1 MGEKIKLNDYTAIQ
15 KSTAMLAALGFLIN
29 SMTALGANNI
39 TQGGTLKPIIDPEQ
53 GNVTNIWA
61 GKVNGN
67 NAFSHF
73 EHFELDAGKIAN
85 MYFKENVTGAEANR
99 LFNFVDNQIKVDG
112 TVNAIKNNKIGGD
125 LFFLSS
131 SGMVVGNTGVIN
143 TGSLYILTPTEGP
156 LGEYT
161 RLLSAAAGETFE
173 NEVPNLMTGQIP
185 LNPQGTITVEGQ
197 IRATNNIGMYA
208 ANINIGAENTLADK
222 IILETGVQFKDL
234 VNIEQTGFVEEAG
247 KLTAV
252 QEGNGDI
259 TLVAHADAENTADK
273 IFNKHFGEIVQIDN
287 FVARDIKAEVNI
299 NDSIAAAGDLNVKAE
314 AVNGT
319 VKAVDEATGDKL
331 YNSNP
336 LVSTTAKV
344 NINKGKLEGKDVNIS
359 AVTENKYFE
368 AAAPGGTG
376 AAGAATGGA
385 LAQVG
390 ILTNLVKINGSVG
403 ALKGDAQVNVAEDAV
418 INAEENL
425 NVTAKNDVSLTLG
438 ASTSARKSKWNKI
451 MAVKDEITG
460 GKTDPGVK
468 AKLPAAA
475 AVIGYTEGNAAV
487 NIEGKLTSGKD
498 MNITASSSNDLD
510 LNAIAMVKDESKFV
524 IGLGIAVGN
533 NNSSVNI
540 KDADITAGEDL
551 TVTSEAVNSLISSVG
566 VTAGNK
572 VPAATSLNLV
582 AYDSASNIN
591 IENSE
596 IKAENG
602 DITINSANRIVEN
615 KIISDN
621 NEGVKKGFLKKLMKE
636 ELTAIKDLEQ
646 SQVLIDNLKNKLG
659 FGEQA
664 PVGTMQALA
673 EGEGETTTPPAEN
686 NPDQAK
692 KDKKK
697 GIGEKISLGSA
708 MAFVGEE
715 NSSNINIKGSNI
727 TAKNK
732 VNITSTTEVQDT
744 LMSVAGDVYSESKG
758 KFMVGAG
765 VLYGQ
770 MGNTSSIVIDG
781 NGENGGNSSTITA
794 ENGEIIIKSLT
805 EMKYNRVGRMVQEL
819 KDSVANLRDSLIA
832 LENYFTQDNIN
843 ESIAAIK
850 EQLGSLETEIGT
862 FSKNMEGVISENTQG
877 DKNLDSLFSEKG
889 VYQAGNLILKAQGI
903 STQIT
908 TLTTA
913 IAELTPAPE
922 FAAALAAVSESIMNA
937 ANFANVG
944 NYGNFSV
951 RTTARNEADKAI
963 GIAGSV
969 SITNLQNDSKLVIGK
984 NTKITAKDQV
994 SLNSTNNTEAVNV
1007 GGNVGQL
1014 VVLKNSNAASSI
1026 GGSFIMQDFDVN
1038 NVLAVAE
1045 GAQIKGSNINIGADT
1060 DIFNVVGALSA
1071 GKSAGLG
1078 INGMVSYSTGSINNL
1093 VSIDDE
1099 VLLETT
1105 GSKEVQ
1111 EDDKITITA
1120 KENTFVTNVAGGA
1133 NKTEGAGVGIAVAI
1147 NEFDVNN
1154 KIEIKDNDTNKDL
1167 ADLVQHQ
1174 HKNKVLEV
1182 IKGASIGD
1190 LVFTDDTED
1199 KENLNKEINLFTKD
1213 GMSVEKENKGITA
1226 NKIDV
1231 STSTTGMIN
1240 SVSVAGV
1247 VSSKSEGEEEKEGIF
1262 DGLKKD
1268 FNDKVTG
1275 LNNEINNVI
1284 GKFNSDGTVNSF
1296 MNKGNTT
1303 VPPVGETGGAAG
1315 TTEGETGTPGGETET
1330 TNPTNIVDNSQAET
1344 AKPTLNIAAAG
1355 SSSVNLIDN
1364 VTSAEIDGIEITLK
1378 EQDSSINVL
1387 AKDESFTGAWSG
1399 AAAINWITKKGGKP
1413 SEDGVP
1419 GADPSTGKSV
1429 GVHGAVGINII
1440 DREITAKIKDSTIKN
1455 VLIEVNPPVEE
1466 EGSTE
1471 TNPPAELNASQI
1483 NINAVNDSVTV
1494 AAGLGLGISK
1504 DGGVGNKNYQ
1514 GGASVSLNNITH
1526 NTNALLEN
1534 SITLSDDRETDINV
1548 NALESG
1554 IQVTGGLNLNV
1565 GESNG
1570 AAGAAVTVAKINN
1583 TINSGITGGNL
1594 QKVGN
1599 VNVDGTL
1606 DMTQVTASVA
1616 FGATTSSEGGSKAF
1630 QGAVVYNGTNN
1641 TINSYIDGADI
1652 DASGD
1657 ISVKAGDTETDPKNH
1672 IYENTFADL
1681 GIDTTGKDYYE
1692 GTDLKPEGTDES
1704 TGKEKVENTK
1714 DGSKIITGAMAIVGS
1729 DDVAAGAGVIVSDIK
1744 NKFTAEIK
1752 GTKEDNI
1759 KADKIDVSAAADT
1772 FIVGAA
1778 GGVGI
1783 GKDTFGG
1790 MGSVSWQELE
1800 NEVNSKISGVN
1811 ITAREVNAASENTA
1825 FEVNSAGQITYGGKA
1840 AAGAVLAYTNIGNK
1854 TFAEIDDVI
1863 ITLEGEEE
1871 KNINVSA
1878 ISDVENYTV
1887 GAGVSVSKK
1896 AAVAGTVAVAQ
1907 GGNKTSA
1914 AIKDATITNVNNLNT
1929 VAEDKNDVYTIVGTA
1944 TVAKDAAVGGSGV
1957 YNELATNQ
1965 VKAVMEN
1972 SNIKNSLNS
1981 SITVGA
1987 LDNSRFHTI
1996 AAGVAAGG
2004 KAAVQG
2010 AAAVSTITK
2019 DVTASM
2025 KNVNINSEAEDKE
2038 KENNVNLNIAAQSNS
2053 EIVSN
2058 ATVVAGGGKAG
2069 VGAGVAVNQIKQNM
2083 NVELNGG
2090 TQNVK
2095 EALIKGISAADITTI
2110 GIGGSAGGNAGIA
2123 GSVAVNQIT
2132 NNNTV
2137 SVKDGANLTAKGNVG
2152 VIAEN
2157 DSVISNYAGAVGI
2170 GIQGAGIGAA
2180 VSINQISGNTKAS
2193 IEDSIVTAK
2202 GETDDTIEVKG
2213 TINDILNNLE
2223 GKPENKNEGPSLED
2237 VDIDYKL
2244 SAEREKSKENKK
2256 GVIVDSSTTNTMKSL
2271 LASAGIAGQGAGIG
2285 GTVNVSEMNGS
2296 TTADVLN
2303 SVINRGIKTS
2313 DVSIH
2318 SGDYTRG
2325 VGIVG
2330 AIGVAGQ
2337 GAGIGAASDTNI
2349 LNRTTKTSVTGSSI
2363 SGKDIKIDAD
2373 SKQAISSFSAGGAGN
2388 GIGAGIAGTV
2398 AVSQLKGE
2406 TVVEISGYKDEETKK
2421 TLDGKTI
2428 DIDANHSGDVIVG
2441 NVSVGIAGVGA
2452 GVGASVGVT
2461 KDDTTTKISIDNAN
2475 LTSEKDMNIN
2485 AANRTRL
2492 ETLLVA
2498 SGIGAAGVSG
2508 TVSVNN
2514 IANKVLTDI
2523 NNSNLE
2529 STDSNITVGSQN
2541 NIITELDQIGAS
2553 AGIGGV
2559 AGVVTVN
2566 TINSGVNTSVTGG
2579 TITAD
2584 NGKINISSG
2593 ELRDLEQ
2600 TVVSAAIGG
2609 VAVGA
2614 NVAVNSIGTA
2624 VVDRGDTEVVKTLG
2638 EINKEQDNKLAGN
2651 SLVGQYIEG
2660 KDYSVKADT
2669 GAGITSEGIKVK
2681 IDSAKLNAKNIDV
2694 KAVETDNISVK
2705 GGGGTGG
2712 AISASASV
2720 GITDIKRNIGV
2731 VITNDAE
2738 LKAEEKLLVNTDIT
2752 GTAKAELYQGSL
2764 GAIALGG
2771 AYGEIDA
2778 TGNNLINITD
2788 SALSGNEVEILAK
2801 DSTKLEGKAQGL
2813 SVGVAVAGA
2822 IISEVSNSGEV
2833 KIQVENSNIS
2843 GESILDITSEKAN
2856 IVISNAVGGSTGIL
2870 SGIGVTSSA
2879 KDSGTSQIIV
2889 LGSKDQL
2896 PSLKGT
2902 VINMQALNNMAVSA
2916 ETGTVSISALA
2927 GVGASISEAEISG
2940 SAVVSAKDGA
2950 EITGDNIT
2958 IAANIGTVD
2967 GKVNTAEAVTD
2978 SVGGGGKADIGYNS
2992 AKVTNNSSSEVTL
3005 QETEFNGK
3013 NSSGIKELNV
3023 LSTNNTKLKADID
3036 SVSFGGIFAAG
3047 ANTAEINNTGKS
3059 VIELSN
3065 NKETKVE
3072 TLKVEGATISN
3083 NTLVSNGNGGGGIA
3097 GVGAAIVNNTIN
3109 TTSKVDFGGNWN
3121 VSKLL
3126 KTTVLGDSTVT
3137 ISADSTRGGFVG
3149 ANGITIKNN
3158 ITNSE
3163 ATKVKIQDNTE
3174 ISGSGE
3180 VNVESK
3186 NDIDVTIAVSG
3197 AAYGGV
3203 GFADVVVENKV
3214 DKKTDVEI
3222 GKVSIETDGKQ
3233 DYQAFTDADIFIKN
3247 QIDAGGLAAVTVG
3260 KVVNTLNTSNKVSL
3274 ADGANLETKK
3284 YNQNITFA
3292 ASDKIKDIAEVI
3304 AETSGAGGG
3313 SKADVTSNLDRKNR
3327 VDINGDILSY
3337 NDVNL
3342 YAGRDKNGKDSS
3354 VNFRALAHAYT
3365 KAAIPVADP
3374 NLSTNISMGNQVA
3387 TSRTSDIQS
3396 VRHINVEA
3404 NSGENNIEKAV
3415 QKYTWYDQE
3424 NSSDYVS
3431 TENGKTNENINVNDN
3446 YADIQG
3452 IMKAGIYANQKVVID
3467 GIVDLNM
3474 KDGKTEIINKG
3485 VTSKPTITYGEGTKI
3500 NIETG
3505 IEDYGNNLIAR
3516 YNEISN
3522 LLKDYSDTKSA
3533 AYKGYDEERNR
3544 ILQTMLSLGLA
3555 EQKGKAIVPVGK
3567 LDVQYV
3573 KISDLVASGGN
3584 IVINSS
3590 NIKNAAEG
3598 VEAGRIQAN
3607 GNPQVSITNNSNL
3620 YLKVGDVRVLEK
3632 GGRISFNNETIKDVS
3647 SSDNPAIN
3655 ITNNWNSV
3663 LNVRDNE
3670 GNERDVHVLSTIE
3683 VTGNIENLIGDI
3695 NITNN
3700 GGDILMQGEEIDD
3713 STSMA
3718 AGGHINLTAT
3728 GSIAQAYAGGI
3739 TNIGTAPEKA
3749 WQDDMQ
3755 STKDEALKDNNLQ
3768 SEQHGEKYL
3777 YHRNEYT
3784 ESETKSG
3791 MAAGGE
3797 IYLNGEIININGNI
3811 QSGFDKYEV
3820 VIKDDTVGYNK
3831 ETVADLIASYDKQWE
3846 KNRPTIGPD
3855 NLKDYILTEGEK
3867 QYVDG
3872 KFYYKPATYYDPST
3886 KQVVVGNINV
3896 GGGKVYITGRIIST
3910 GNGKITALDGAANI
3924 NIDNQ
3929 TNAALKLGS
3938 INNKNVEGLVSIT
3951 DTQRNITVEYRRDKT
3966 TVKDVDGNE
3975 ISIPEY
3981 VKNNTYRPDEGQRYN
3996 WTEGTETGTSTKY
4009 TYSKDFYLWGGIR
4022 MSMDEAIEDKV
4033 GIPGKTIPLDS
4044 QGKPVGNFITQ
4055 DKNNKNDFSMQFD
4068 NKIDLNSTEIV
4079 GKREW
4084 TDYHDFLHFSGTDY
4098 FEWTEKQSTQQ
4109 TYTGS
4114 IKADRDVKIGFIGS
4128 NDGNITINSKN
4139 NIELSGSIANAR
4151 EETGTSITNI
4161 TSKDGNIIRTGGT
4174 ITADTINLSG
4184 KTGIDNI
4191 NVNGIGDTVNLTAKA
4206 TEGNVDITA
4215 GGNVVVNEI
4224 LGKNRVELS
4233 ANGSIS
4239 QDPKNATGV
4248 GVTASRIDLT
4258 SKTGGINLVVNSGND
4273 ILAAGDTLSASI
4285 NASADGDISL
4295 KETEGNM
4302 RIGKIYSSQG
4312 NVTLE
4317 TTGTIIDALPTG
4329 DKVENSS
4336 VDEMINRWQEAGL
4349 IETEEFRE
4357 KKVQQYNEYKNGVKK
4372 EYQEYLSLKAQD
4384 EKDSVEVA
4392 KFAKLDEKYG
4402 SYDSVDKYLE
4412 NSKEGK
4418 DQLALRDSGGKWNKD
4433 QLLYAIQD
4441 NMINQTTGSTSK
4453 EIKDANIKGKE
4464 IKITAKGVGVDKGET
4479 VIDLNTL
4486 EIDDLKKLS
4495 SSEVADVTWDKVNN
4509 KATIREKNPIGIQMT
4524 SSEGKLDITASD
4536 NIYLAA
4542 RVDRENTSSNN
4553 PNVIYVNEIATT
4565 DGNIRLLGKDGI
4577 YNVSQDGTNFTGKD
4591 LILEGGAGSLGT
4603 LNNPLTMALSGNLTA
4618 RTDKDIYLNQ
4628 TGNMNI
4634 VAMYAGGKDDSIGTS
4649 AGTIVLGAT
4658 GNIFSVN
4665 QEGFGESLDGSGKED
4680 TNLVLGYINAAGDIV
4695 LKAEGDIGTSEQGV
4709 NILNGVDA
4717 KVDAEAKNIYLT
4729 GKKEGTLNLGTV
4741 IAKESNIGITSESG
4755 IEIREE
4761 LKTNLENG
4769 TIDLNAKNNILLG
4782 GTVSTN
4788 NLNIATIEGA
4798 VVENKDTNLTA
4809 NNIIVNA
4816 LNGINLQGNNKIN
4829 SIAITNTTN
4838 DIIVNNIG
4846 ENGLTVSVNEASEGN
4861 AGNINITNAK
4871 GDIEV
4876 TSDVIAKG
4884 ENFDVTIENTGSIIF
4899 AENKNVAADNNVQLT
4914 STKVGNI
4921 VVNDIN
4927 TGNEILVSTNEGSIT
4942 VNDLTAS
4949 NITTTINMGSIKGNN
4964 FTATNNITTSTNTG
4978 NITLANAEAKQGN
4991 LSASTVNGN
5000 ISITTGKALETAEIT
5015 AETGNI
5021 KVNEL
5026 TGSKI
5031 SVTTENTAE
5040 ELRGNIEIGNVTST
5054 KEEILLATNIGN
5066 IQVTGKANAKTELS
5080 ASTKSGAIDINN
5092 AVSGTNTN
5100 LTTTNGDIIVGTAN
5114 VKQGNLTAGTSI
5126 GDISITIGT
5135 INGTTNISTAVDG
5148 AIDLG
5153 AIDSTGNLTAK
5164 TATGA
5169 ISIDKG
5175 TIKGVTDISTAVD
5188 GNINLGTINST
5199 DDIIAGTN
5207 KGTIT
5212 ANDLTSGNNII
5223 VTTNDGFIKGINFIA
5238 ANNITTSTN
5247 IGDITLDNAEA
5258 KQGNLSASTVNGN
5271 ISIITGTALGTA
5283 DITTKTGNIDI
5294 TNLTADKDVTVKTET
5309 EGKITST
5316 GKLTSINE
5324 SLEVYSAK
5332 GDINLNEVY
5341 AKDQA
5346 RVYAKDGDIYIKLIN
5361 GDYVVITMGSKDHKM
5376 DVKEQIVG
5384 KGSMLS
5390 SNDITI
5396 SDLSQR
5402 EGYTTPVE
5410 VTFNNSEDNTNSPI
5424 TRAELHAKGLP
5435 NGLLITQLW
5444 AKDAEISTDGKILQL
5459 PKLNITGIG
5468 HFANDTTTTT
5478 VYGENSGYDNTDIS
5492 IWNQASLTVP
5502 TELQYILLNFTNE
5515 PNTIETDGILLKVTD
5530 GFKVYAEREA
5540 GEEIMLD
5547 KLKDFE
5553 AEINKSY
5560 ILNSPFEFVYKPY
5573 LNYNL
5578 IDNNIENAGIPEII
5592 VTKDKIIISGTKAKE
5607 DKEIPII
5614 AVENTEEEEKEK
5626 IAQK

>member
-29 SMTALGANNI
+29 SMTASGEIIAGEAI
-39 TQGGTLKPIIDPEQ
+39 KPTIDKD

-61 GKVNGN
+61 GEVNGE
-67 NAFSHF
+67 NAFNHF
-73 EHFELDAGKIAN
+73 KEFNQNANEIAN
-85 MYFKENVTGAEANR
+85 MYFKQKDSTNEANR
-99 LFNFVDNQIKVDG
+99 LFNFVDNQIKVEG
-112 TVNAIKNNKIGGD
+112 TVNAIKNKKIGGE

-143 TGSLYILTPTEGP
+143 TGALYVMTPTQNAYDDALKEAELGNVYEGI
-156 LGEYT
+156 
-161 RLLSAAAGETFE
+161 
-173 NEVPNLMTGQIP
+173 VPKDGNVSIP
-185 LNPQGTITVEGQ
+185 LNPQGTIIVKGKINAVDRIELH
-197 IRATNNIGMYA
+197 A
-208 ANINIGAENTLADK
+208 ANITIGDKAEPIDANGNTVAVLA
-222 IILETGVQFKDL
+222 TGITDFSNL
-234 VNIEQTGFVEEAG
+234 VNTEGLDSGLTGEM
-247 KLTAV
+247 LTA
-252 QEGNGDI
+252 EKTKDGDI
-259 TLVAHADAENTADK
+259 VLKASASAANVVDQLYTDYLNGT
-273 IFNKHFGEIVQIDN
+273 FGIVTDN
-287 FVARDIKAEVNI
+287 IPKTVEAKVEVYGDIKAEKDVKISAEATNGNYLNTKNEGVEGAELEYYEGARKMGDIKASVEIGKGTIEGKDIEIDATVKNIYYDAALNPAGGGTTGNLTIGNNLGMVTPINFDAAFGILHGNADITIGENAALNASNDINI
-299 NDSIAAAGDLNVKAE
+299 NAESVVEGTIGSTTAAKKIQFIQNAIFKGKGNWIPTSAVSVLENKSTSSININGDLNAKNDIKISSASSSALDINANNSTSKETSE
-314 AVNGT
+314 AVTAFAIGLGENKSSLIIGDKSSIIAGNNIDIDSKADTEIISIANVAAGNSATLATAINWVDYSASSDIEINGNLESGKDIMIDSNTNIGENTITSNNKDGKKSWENTLQAIKDLPTDVAGQVAKNALSKFMPAGESGEKENTDKKKITESFSLGAAIALADEENSSSIKINGT
-319 VKAVDEATGDKL
+319 VKAEE
-331 YNSNP
+331 N
-336 LVSTTAKV
+336 V
-344 NINKGKLEGKDVNIS
+344 NINS
-359 AVTENKYFE
+359 SVTVED
-368 AAAPGGTG
+368 
-376 AAGAATGGA
+376 
-385 LAQVG
+385 
-390 ILTNLVKINGSVG
+390 TN
-403 ALKGDAQVNVAEDAV
+403 
-418 INAEENL
+418 
-425 NVTAKNDVSLTLG
+425 
-438 ASTSARKSKWNKI
+438 
-451 MAVKDEITG
+451 M
-460 GKTDPGVK
+460 
-468 AKLPAAA
+468 
-475 AVIGYTEGNAAV
+475 
-487 NIEGKLTSGKD
+487 
-498 MNITASSSNDLD
+498 TASGSAFSKTEDGKNT
-510 LNAIAMVKDESKFV
+510 AMISTGVVYADIE
-524 IGLGIAVGN
+524 
-533 NNSSVNI
+533 NNSSVEI
-540 KDADITAGEDL
+540 ESRDSSEKEILSGKDINLNSSVTVNYDRTAKMYSDLLLSVQVLKNTYGKLDTIPEQLKNNLNTLETKLNEVIESTKNLNGDNLFSTEFLEKAAAVGVAALDVQNSFNTIMADIEPKPTDLITNCMDILLAATQYTNLMNYANFSARSSASGKEELPSNMIAGSAVWTDLLNNSSVVIGRNVKISAENDFTVNSKVDAGATSIAGNFGALLPTAGTETTREGTSAGGSFSVQRADNTSLVAIAEGSFITAGDQIKI
-551 TVTSEAVNSLISSVG
+551 TSEN
-566 VTAGNK
+566 
-572 VPAATSLNLV
+572 
-582 AYDSASNIN
+582 
-591 IENSE
+591 
-596 IKAENG
+596 
-602 DITINSANRIVEN
+602 
-615 KIISDN
+615 
-621 NEGVKKGFLKKLMKE
+621 
-636 ELTAIKDLEQ
+636 
-646 SQVLIDNLKNKLG
+646 
-659 FGEQA
+659 
-664 PVGTMQALA
+664 
-673 EGEGETTTPPAEN
+673 
-686 NPDQAK
+686 
-692 KDKKK
+692 
-697 GIGEKISLGSA
+697 
-708 MAFVGEE
+708 
-715 NSSNINIKGSNI
+715 
-727 TAKNK
+727 
-732 VNITSTTEVQDT
+732 
-744 LMSVAGDVYSESKG
+744 
-758 KFMVGAG
+758 
-765 VLYGQ
+765 
-770 MGNTSSIVIDG
+770 
-781 NGENGGNSSTITA
+781 
-794 ENGEIIIKSLT
+794 
-805 EMKYNRVGRMVQEL
+805 
-819 KDSVANLRDSLIA
+819 
-832 LENYFTQDNIN
+832 
-843 ESIAAIK
+843 
-850 EQLGSLETEIGT
+850 
-862 FSKNMEGVISENTQG
+862 
-877 DKNLDSLFSEKG
+877 
-889 VYQAGNLILKAQGI
+889 
-903 STQIT
+903 
-908 TLTTA
+908 
-913 IAELTPAPE
+913 
-922 FAAALAAVSESIMNA
+922 
-937 ANFANVG
+937 
-944 NYGNFSV
+944 
-951 RTTARNEADKAI
+951 
-963 GIAGSV
+963 
-969 SITNLQNDSKLVIGK
+969 
-984 NTKITAKDQV
+984 
-994 SLNSTNNTEAVNV
+994 
-1007 GGNVGQL
+1007 
-1014 VVLKNSNAASSI
+1014 
-1026 GGSFIMQDFDVN
+1026 
-1038 NVLAVAE
+1038 
-1045 GAQIKGSNINIGADT
+1045 
-1060 DIFNVVGALSA
+1060 DIFNTGVSLSSGKG
-1071 GKSAGLG
+1071 GKSL
-1078 INGMVSYSTGSINNL
+1078 NGMVSYNQGESNSII
-1093 VSIDDE
+1093 SIDDE
-1099 VLLETT
+1099 VTLKAE
-1105 GSKEVQ
+1105 GKE
-1111 EDDKITITA
+1111 EKAREENDEEKIKESIFLNAVNKTFSLNIAGA
-1120 KENTFVTNVAGGA
+1120 KASSEGGA
-1133 NKTEGAGVGIAVAI
+1133 AAVGAAAAI
-1147 NEFDVNN
+1147 TDYDIN
-1154 KIEIKDNDTNKDL
+1154 
-1167 ADLVQHQ
+1167 
-1174 HKNKVLEV
+1174 NKVLVADNDDAKFLGSENELFTGSVLEV
-1182 IKGASIGD
+1182 VDSEISASSLKAEAETSGTINTISIAGGSASSKNENDEDGLIDGFKNQIKDTQKSINEGIASIKGM
-1190 LVFTDDTED
+1190 FE
-1199 KENLNKEINLFTKD
+1199 KD
-1213 GMSVEKENKGITA
+1213 GGIQGA
-1226 NKIDV
+1226 
-1231 STSTTGMIN
+1231 
-1240 SVSVAGV
+1240 
-1247 VSSKSEGEEEKEGIF
+1247 
-1262 DGLKKD
+1262 
-1268 FNDKVTG
+1268 
-1275 LNNEINNVI
+1275 
-1284 GKFNSDGTVNSF
+1284 
-1296 MNKGNTT
+1296 MNKNSAQGGGIEI
-1303 VPPVGETGGAAG
+1303 GETQSAPNFAIAG
-1315 TTEGETGTPGGETET
+1315 
-1330 TNPTNIVDNSQAET
+1330 
-1344 AKPTLNIAAAG
+1344 AG
-1355 SSSVNLIDN
+1355 SASVNLLDN
-1364 VTSAEIDGIEITLK
+1364 NTTALIDGVDIKLNGGNIDVK
-1378 EQDSSINVL
+1378 
-1387 AKDESFTGAWSG
+1387 AKDSAFQGAWSG
-1399 AAAINWITKKGGKP
+1399 AAALQWQKSKEG
-1413 SEDGVP
+1413 P
-1419 GADPSTGKSV
+1419 GTTVALE
-1429 GVHGAVGINII
+1429 GAVGVNVINNTIS
-1440 DREITAKIKDSTIKN
+1440 AGIKN
-1455 VLIEVNPPVEE
+1455 SSVYD
-1466 EGSTE
+1466 GT
-1471 TNPPAELNASQI
+1471 
-1483 NINAVNDSVTV
+1483 NINVNALGEGTQV
-1494 AAGLGLGISK
+1494 AAGLGLAVSSSGEGS
-1504 DGGVGNKNYQ
+1504 DTKNYQ
-1514 GGASVSLNNITH
+1514 GGASVSVNDVNYNAIAEMDKVDVLNSSDKSGIKSDVDVKA
-1526 NTNALLEN
+1526 ALN
-1534 SITLSDDRETDINV
+1534 
-1548 NALESG
+1548 G
-1554 IQVTGGLNLNV
+1554 IQVTGGVNV
-1565 GESNG
+1565 QAGKTNG
-1570 AAGAAVTVAKINN
+1570 AAGSAVTVADIDN
-1583 TINSGITGGNL
+1583 TVKAGITGGNL
-1594 QKVGN
+1594 NSVNDVN
-1599 VNVDGTL
+1599 VNGNIGV
-1606 DMTQVTASVA
+1606 TQVTAAVA
-1616 FGATTSSEGGSKAF
+1616 FGVSTNENGTVFE
-1630 QGAVVYNGTNN
+1630 GAVSYNGLNN
-1641 TINSYIDGADI
+1641 TINSYIDGTKITADGDIFVTATNTGETSENVTDSHKYLQDRGIDSTGKSYYIEKDDPAENKPEQTVLASKETDNEEDTAEKDNKDVSGQFDSQNNLDLENADKDRNVIVAAALSVAGGKGNALGASVSVADI
-1652 DASGD
+1652 D
-1657 ISVKAGDTETDPKNH
+1657 N
-1672 IYENTFADL
+1672 N
-1681 GIDTTGKDYYE
+1681 
-1692 GTDLKPEGTDES
+1692 
-1704 TGKEKVENTK
+1704 
-1714 DGSKIITGAMAIVGS
+1714 
-1729 DDVAAGAGVIVSDIK
+1729 
-1744 NKFTAEIK
+1744 FTAEIK
-1752 GTKEDNI
+1752 NAENI
-1759 KADKIDVSAAADT
+1759 TAKNINVNAESDTLLVS
-1772 FIVGAA
+1772 VGA
-1778 GGVGI
+1778 GVAVGATK
-1783 GKDTFGG
+1783 GFGG
-1790 MGSVSWQELE
+1790 MGSVSWQDITNNMNSAIRNSTITADNIKVTAENGTMAVNVAGQVAFGKKAGIGAALGYNEFDNNTKAGIYESDITIANDIENKETNGVAVNAESSAEIYNIGFGTAASTGNVAINGTVALNFGSNNTQAIIGSE
-1800 NEVNSKISGVN
+1800 NEEKTSQGRRTTIENADYINVTASDKSQLVAAVGSIAASKGVAVSGGVAYNEIKNTEGEKDKKEQQTLLAEINDTDITSEEGTAIGINALDNSRLVTTAIGVSGSGKVAVQGSAATAIVNK
-1811 ITAREVNAASENTA
+1811 EVNALMRNTNIDIKKSKQNSSLYNTSVDIKADNNSEVYTGTL
-1825 FEVNSAGQITYGGKA
+1825 V
-1840 AAGAVLAYTNIGNK
+1840 AAGSGTAA
-1854 TFAEIDDVI
+1854 
-1863 ITLEGEEE
+1863 
-1871 KNINVSA
+1871 
-1878 ISDVENYTV
+1878 V
-1887 GAGVSVSKK
+1887 GAGVSVNQLTQNTNAS
-1896 AAVAGTVAVAQ
+1896 VE
-1907 GGNKTSA
+1907 GGEQYLKNLVVKSDSMA
-1914 AIKDATITNVNNLNT
+1914 NITN
-1929 VAEDKNDVYTIVGTA
+1929 
-1944 TVAKDAAVGGSGV
+1944 
-1957 YNELATNQ
+1957 
-1965 VKAVMEN
+1965 
-1972 SNIKNSLNS
+1972 
-1981 SITVGA
+1981 
-1987 LDNSRFHTI
+1987 
-1996 AAGVAAGG
+1996 
-2004 KAAVQG
+2004 
-2010 AAAVSTITK
+2010 
-2019 DVTASM
+2019 
-2025 KNVNINSEAEDKE
+2025 
-2038 KENNVNLNIAAQSNS
+2038 
-2053 EIVSN
+2053 
-2058 ATVVAGGGKAG
+2058 
-2069 VGAGVAVNQIKQNM
+2069 
-2083 NVELNGG
+2083 
-2090 TQNVK
+2090 
-2095 EALIKGISAADITTI
+2095 I
-2110 GIGGSAGGNAGIA
+2110 GIGGSGSGTAAVT
-2123 GSVAVNQIT
+2123 GSVAVNQL
-2132 NNNTV
+2132 NNNTTV
-2137 SVKDGANLTAKGNVG
+2137 SINNAKINADGSIGI
-2152 VIAEN
+2152 IAES
-2157 DSVISNYAGAVGI
+2157 DDIISNYAGSVAGAGTAAVGASVSYNEI
-2170 GIQGAGIGAA
+2170 SGTTKAGVDNSTLVALGNDEGITTSSNIINTDMIESVIEKETAELDNNLDGKRKNETNKGIVIDSSSTHTAKALLVNAGLAGTAA
-2180 VSINQISGNTKAS
+2180 VN
-2193 IEDSIVTAK
+2193 
-2202 GETDDTIEVKG
+2202 
-2213 TINDILNNLE
+2213 
-2223 GKPENKNEGPSLED
+2223 
-2237 VDIDYKL
+2237 
-2244 SAEREKSKENKK
+2244 
-2256 GVIVDSSTTNTMKSL
+2256 
-2271 LASAGIAGQGAGIG
+2271 
-2285 GTVNVSEMNGS
+2285 GTVNINKIDGS
-2296 TTADVLN
+2296 TEANVTGNTILDAGQND
-2303 SVINRGIKTS
+2303 IHIKA
-2313 DVSIH
+2313 
-2318 SGDYTRG
+2318 GDYTNSS
-2325 VGIVG
+2325 GIVG
-2330 AIGVAGQ
+2330 SASFAANAGV
-2337 GAGIGAASDTNI
+2337 GAASDTN
-2349 LNRTTKTSVTGSSI
+2349 LVTRDVLTTVNNSTLRA
-2363 SGKDIKIDAD
+2363 KD
-2373 SKQAISSFSAGGAGN
+2373 
-2388 GIGAGIAGTV
+2388 
-2398 AVSQLKGE
+2398 
-2406 TVVEISGYKDEETKK
+2406 
-2421 TLDGKTI
+2421 I
-2428 DIDANHSGDVIVG
+2428 DIDAVAKQGLSSFGIGVG
-2441 NVSVGIAGVGA
+2441 AAIEGAGVAATVSVTDLNGTTKVSIDNVDMTASENITVDADHYGIVSVAGGSLGGAAIGAGVGA
-2452 GVGASVGVT
+2452 GIALT
-2461 KDDTTTKISIDNAN
+2461 KDENKTELEIKNSD
-2475 LTSEKDMNIN
+2475 LTAEKDIN
-2485 AANRTRL
+2485 TNAVN
-2492 ETLLVA
+2492 ETKLQTTVTA
-2498 SGIGAAGVSG
+2498 IGAAGLGAGVVG
-2508 TVSVNN
+2508 TVSLNN
-2514 IANKVLTDI
+2514 INSVVSTNILGGNLQSTKGNVLI
-2523 NNSNLE
+2523 N
-2529 STDSNITVGSQN
+2529 SQN
-2541 NIITELDQIGAS
+2541 TIGTSLLSVGA
-2553 AGIGGV
+2553 AGGFVGAGATV
-2559 AGVVTVN
+2559 AIN
-2566 TINSGVNTSVTGG
+2566 TIDSGINTNILGAE
-2579 TITAD
+2579 ITAD
-2584 NGKINISSG
+2584 KGKIEVYANEIRNIEEIG
-2593 ELRDLEQ
+2593 
-2600 TVVSAAIGG
+2600 VNAAIGG
-2609 VAVGA
+2609 VAVGG
-2614 NVAVNSIGTA
+2614 NVLINNFGTA
-2624 VVDRGDTEVVKTLG
+2624 VADDLVVYEGDGKKVTLKDNYND
-2638 EINKEQDNKLAGN
+2638 INTAQDNKFDEKTAEILGQKGISEAGTKVTAEEGGNKNAGINVNITEN
-2651 SLVGQYIEG
+2651 STLTANEITAE
-2660 KDYSVKADT
+2660 VKETDAINIVAGG
-2669 GAGITSEGIKVK
+2669 GAGGVVSVSGTVAINNINRNLGVNIANSTLDATEKLAVK
-2681 IDSAKLNAKNIDV
+2681 NTVTGTAGLEV
-2694 KAVETDNISVK
+2694 YQ
-2705 GGGGTGG
+2705 GTGG
-2712 AISASASV
+2712 LAA
-2720 GITDIKRNIGV
+2720 
-2731 VITNDAE
+2731 
-2738 LKAEEKLLVNTDIT
+2738 
-2752 GTAKAELYQGSL
+2752 L
-2764 GAIALGG
+2764 GA
-2771 AYGEIDA
+2771 AYGEINA
-2778 TGNNLINITD
+2778 TGNSLINITG

-2856 IVISNAVGGSTGIL
+2856 TVISNAVGGSTGIL

-2950 EITGDNIT
+2950 EIAGDNIT

-2992 AKVTNNSSSEVTL
+2992 AKVTNNSSSEITL
-3005 QETEFNGK
+3005 EETEFNGK

-3126 KTTVLGDSTVT
+3126 KTTALDDSTVT

-3158 ITNSE
+3158 IVNGE
-3163 ATKVKIQDNTE
+3163 ATKVRIQDGTE

-3186 NDIDVTIAVSG
+3186 NDIDVTIAASG

-3214 DKKTDVEI
+3214 DKKTDIEL

-3387 TSRTSDIQS
+3387 TSGTSDIQS

-3431 TENGKTNENINVNDN
+3431 TENGQTNENINVNDN

-3474 KDGKTEIINKG
+3474 KDGKTEIINEG

-3516 YNEISN
+3516 YNEVSS

-3533 AYKGYDEERNR
+3533 AYQGYVAERTR
-3544 ILQTMLSLGLA
+3544 ILNTMLSLGLA
-3555 EQKGKAIVPVGK
+3555 EKKGDTIVPVGK

-3590 NIKNAAEG
+3590 NIKNAAKGIE
-3598 VEAGRIQAN
+3598 EGRIQAN

-3620 YLKVGDVRVLEK
+3620 YLKVGDIRILEK
-3632 GGRISFNNETIKDVS
+3632 GGRISFNNETVKDVS
-3647 SSDNPAIN
+3647 SSENPAVN
-3655 ITNNWNSV
+3655 IINNWNSV
-3663 LNVRDNE
+3663 LNVKDKE
-3670 GNERDVHVLSTIE
+3670 GNTRDVHVLSTIE

-3700 GGDILMQGEEIDD
+3700 GGDILMQGEKIGD

-3718 AGGHINLTAT
+3718 AGGNINLTAT

-3755 STKDEALKDNNLQ
+3755 STKDEVLKDNNLQ
-3768 SEQHGEKYL
+3768 TEQHENTS
-3777 YHRNEYT
+3777 RNNGVKN
-3784 ESETKSG
+3784 ETTSG

-3820 VIKDDTVGYNK
+3820 VIKDNTIGYNE
-3831 ETVADLIASYDKQWE
+3831 ETVANLIASYDKKWE

-3855 NLKDYILTEGEK
+3855 NLKDYILTEGGS

-3910 GNGKITALDGAANI
+3910 GNGKIAALDGAANI

-3929 TNAALKLGS
+3929 TNTALKLGS

-3981 VKNNTYRPDEGQRYN
+3981 VKNNIYRPDEGQRYN

-4009 TYSKDFYLWGGIR
+4009 TQSKDFYLWGGIR
-4022 MSMDEAIEDKV
+4022 MSMDEVIKE
-4033 GIPGKTIPLDS
+4033 GKGDPQDTVVLDS

-4055 DKNNKNDFSMQFD
+4055 DKNNKNDFSMKFD
-4068 NKIDLNSTEIV
+4068 NKVDKDSKEIV
-4079 GKREW
+4079 GEREW

-4258 SKTGGINLVVNSGND
+4258 SKSGGINLVVNSGND

-4384 EKDSVEVA
+4384 EKDSVEAA

-4495 SSEVADVTWDKVNN
+4495 SSEVADVIWDKVNN

-4603 LNNPLTMALSGNLTA
+4603 IDNPLTMALSGNLTA
-4618 RTDKDIYLNQ
+4618 RTDQDIYLNQ
-4628 TGNMNI
+4628 TGNMDI
-4634 VAMYAGGKDDSIGTS
+4634 VAMYAGGAEESS
-4649 AGTIVLGAT
+4649 GTIVLDAT
-4658 GNIFSVN
+4658 GNIYSVN
-4665 QEGFGESLDGSGKED
+4665 TGTTGSTDGSGEED
-4680 TNLVLGYINAAGDIV
+4680 ENLVLGYLNAAGDIV
-4695 LKAEGDIGTSEQGV
+4695 LTAGEDIGTEKQGV
-4709 NILNGVDA
+4709 NILNGADA

-4729 GKKEGTLNLGTV
+4729 GKKEGALNLGTV
-4741 IAKESNIGITSESG
+4741 IADTNIGITSESG
-4755 IEIREE
+4755 IVTREE

-4838 DIIVNNIG
+4838 DIIINNIG
-4846 ENGLTVSVNEASEGN
+4846 TKGLVVNVTKEN
-4861 AGNINITNAK
+4861 AGNINITNAA
-4871 GDIEV
+4871 GDIKV
-4876 TSDVIAKG
+4876 ISDITATG
-4884 ENFDVTIENTGSIIF
+4884 DNSNVTIENTGSIIF
-4899 AENKNVAADNNVQLT
+4899 AENKNITAGKDVLLSST
-4914 STKVGNI
+4914 SK
-4921 VVNDIN
+4921 
-4927 TGNEILVSTNEGSIT
+4927 GSIN
-4942 VNDLTAS
+4942 VN
-4949 NITTTINMGSIKGNN
+4949 NITAENS
-4964 FTATNNITTSTNTG
+4964 ITTSTNIG
-4978 NITLANAEAKQGN
+4978 D
-4991 LSASTVNGN
+4991 
-5000 ISITTGKALETAEIT
+5000 ISITTGTALGTAEIT
-5015 AETGNI
+5015 AKTGNV

-5054 KEEILLATNIGN
+5054 TEEILLATNIGD
-5066 IQVTGKANAKTELS
+5066 IKVTGTADAGTELS

-5092 AVSGTNTN
+5092 AVSGSNMS
-5100 LTTTNGDIIVGTAN
+5100 LTTTNGN
-5114 VKQGNLTAGTSI
+5114 VKAGT
-5126 GDISITIGT
+5126 
-5135 INGTTNISTAVDG
+5135 
-5148 AIDLG
+5148 LE
-5153 AIDSTGNLTAK
+5153 
-5164 TATGA
+5164 
-5169 ISIDKG
+5169 
-5175 TIKGVTDISTAVD
+5175 
-5188 GNINLGTINST
+5188 
-5199 DDIIAGTN
+5199 
-5207 KGTIT
+5207 
-5212 ANDLTSGNNII
+5212 
-5223 VTTNDGFIKGINFIA
+5223 
-5238 ANNITTSTN
+5238 
-5247 IGDITLDNAEA
+5247 TLA
-5258 KQGNLSASTVNGN
+5258 GNLSASTVNGN

-5283 DITTKTGNIDI
+5283 DITTKVGNVDI
-5294 TNLTADKDVTVKTET
+5294 TNLTADKDVTIKTET

-5424 TRAELHAKGLP
+5424 TRAELHAKGLA

-5578 IDNNIENAGIPEII
+5578 IDNNIENAGMPEII